1 MSRDKQKN
9 DKALGMKTQR
19 VVDGSE
25 QTIEFFKKLDP
36 AKPKPL
42 EERIAEDFEV
52 TRQGVR
58 RSTEYLF
65 CSCLKIIVESV
76 IAECLLDRQ

>member
-25 QTIEFFKKLDP
+25 QTIEFFKSWTQQSQNL
-36 AKPKPL
+36 
-42 EERIAEDFEV
+42 
-52 TRQGVR
+52 
-58 RSTEYLF
+58 
-65 CSCLKIIVESV
+65 LK
-76 IAECLLDRQ
+76 RG